1 MSRPLPRGRHGL
13 TREFVE
19 QDQRERLLAS
29 IAVSLYEHGYDAT
42 TVSLIGGRARISKSD
57 FYRHFASKEDCF
69 ATAYEEGVERL
80 RARLLAAAHDK
91 RLPWAERICA
101 GLAEVLSCLAEEP
114 AWANLLLVEGLRAG
128 PEVYGR
134 FQIAFESFLPCLRDG
149 APVPKGGDPV
159 PPEFDEAVLGGVA
172 SLIGREV
179 LAGRAAELEEIFPEV
194 AEFALSPYLGVAEA
208 RRIIS
213 AE

>member
-19 QDQRERLLAS
+19 QDQRERLLAA
-29 IAVSLYEHGYDAT
+29 IAATLCERGYDDT
-42 TVSLIGGRARISKSD
+42 TVSLIGGRARVSKSD

-69 ATAYEEGVERL
+69 ATAYEEAVERL
-80 RARLLAAAHDK
+80 RVRVLAVRDARLA
-91 RLPWAERICA
+91 WTERVCA
-101 GLAEVLSCLAEEP
+101 GLAEALACLAEEP

-134 FQIAFESFLPCLRDG
+134 FQVAFDSFLPCLREG
-149 APVPKGGDPV
+149 APRPKGGREA

-179 LAGRAAELEEIFPEV
+179 LAGRAEQLEQIFPEV
-194 AEFALSPYLGVAEA
+194 AEFALSPYVGAAEA

-213 AE
+213 AR

>member
-19 QDQRERLLAS
+19 QDQRERLLAA
-29 IAVSLYEHGYDAT
+29 IAATLYERGYDGT
-42 TVSLIGGRARISKSD
+42 TVSLIGGRARVSKSD
-57 FYRHFASKEDCF
+57 FYRHFAGKEECF
-69 ATAYEEGVERL
+69 ATAYEEAVERL
-80 RARLLAAAHDK
+80 RTRLMAVRDERLA
-91 RLPWAERICA
+91 WADRVCA
-101 GLAEVLSCLAEEP
+101 CLAEALACLAEEP
-114 AWANLLLVEGLRAG
+114 AWANLLLIEGLRAG
-128 PEVYGR
+128 PEIYGR
-134 FQIAFESFLPCLRDG
+134 FQIAFDSFLPCLREG
-149 APVPKGGDPV
+149 APRPKGDRPA

-179 LAGRAAELEEIFPEV
+179 LAGRAAQLEGIFPEV

-213 AE
+213 TG

>member
-19 QDQRERLLAS
+19 QDQRERLLAA
-29 IAVSLYEHGYDAT
+29 IAASLYEHGYDDT
-42 TVSLIGGRARISKSD
+42 TVSLIGSRARVSKSD
-57 FYRHFASKEDCF
+57 FYRHFASKEECF
-69 ATAYEEGVERL
+69 VTAYEEAVERL
-80 RARLLAAAHDK
+80 RARLLAACDE
-91 RLPWAERICA
+91 RLGWADRVCA
-101 GLAEVLSCLAEEP
+101 GLAEALTCLAEEP

-128 PEVYGR
+128 PEVCGR
-134 FQIAFESFLPCLRDG
+134 FQVAFDSFLPCLRGG
-149 APVPKGGDPV
+149 APRPKGGRAA

-172 SLIGREV
+172 SVIGREV
-179 LAGRAAELEEIFPEV
+179 LAGRAAQLEGIFPEV

-213 AE
+213 AR